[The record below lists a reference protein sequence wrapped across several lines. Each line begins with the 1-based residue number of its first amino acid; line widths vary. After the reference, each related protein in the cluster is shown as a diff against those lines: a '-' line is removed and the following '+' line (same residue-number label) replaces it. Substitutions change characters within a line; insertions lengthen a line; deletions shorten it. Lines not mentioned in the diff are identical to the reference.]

1 MKQKK
6 LLVSLFFLLFCGTF
20 VCATKSQAKI
30 LTIKH
35 STKNVYTTKYQREA
49 TSYLTKW
56 KKGKRTLDAP
66 LLVKNPYGTLST
78 SIYFYAVSTEPLYAK
93 YTITAKGAE
102 TISGTLAGGS
112 EANVRLTHEYL
123 IPGLASCRKITV
135 EINFYNAANEWKKT
149 VRFSTTPKKEKAIP
163 KIKKVKNGKSK
174 TAVSLGFYDMF
185 GHDKSDATNI
195 YYYDNNGVSRGLT
208 PLNGYRTDR
217 ILTVDGN
224 LIFSYDIDKLAVM
237 NRLGHIVR
245 QISLKG
251 YELHHDIMYDAA
263 HKNLQCLVID

>member
-6 LLVSLFFLLFCGTF
+6 LLVSMFFLLFCGTL

-93 YTITAKGAE
+93 YTITAKGAPNSR
-102 TISGTLAGGS
+102 ISDSGT
-112 EANVRLTHEYL
+112 R
-123 IPGLASCRKITV
+123 CRQ
-135 EINFYNAANEWKKT
+135 KK
-149 VRFSTTPKKEKAIP
+149 
-163 KIKKVKNGKSK
+163 
-174 TAVSLGFYDMF
+174 Y
-185 GHDKSDATNI
+185 
-195 YYYDNNGVSRGLT
+195 SR
-208 PLNGYRTDR
+208 N
-217 ILTVDGN
+217 
-224 LIFSYDIDKLAVM
+224 
-237 NRLGHIVR
+237 
-245 QISLKG
+245 
-251 YELHHDIMYDAA
+251 
-263 HKNLQCLVID
+263 

>member
-93 YTITAKGAE
+93 YTITAK
-102 TISGTLAGGS
+102 
-112 EANVRLTHEYL
+112 VR
-123 IPGLASCRKITV
+123 K
-135 EINFYNAANEWKKT
+135 
-149 VRFSTTPKKEKAIP
+149 RFPA
-163 KIKKVKNGKSK
+163 
-174 TAVSLGFYDMF
+174 L
-185 GHDKSDATNI
+185 
-195 YYYDNNGVSRGLT
+195 
-208 PLNGYRTDR
+208 
-217 ILTVDGN
+217 
-224 LIFSYDIDKLAVM
+224 
-237 NRLGHIVR
+237 
-245 QISLKG
+245 
-251 YELHHDIMYDAA
+251 
-263 HKNLQCLVID
+263 

>member
-6 LLVSLFFLLFCGTF
+6 LLVSMFLLLFCGTL

-112 EANVRLTHEYL
+112 EANVPVYLFQHSRMQFSFARLLYSAARRLSSVLFLFARMFHHFFTCASLRHL
-123 IPGLASCRKITV
+123 I
-135 EINFYNAANEWKKT
+135 
-149 VRFSTTPKKEKAIP
+149 
-163 KIKKVKNGKSK
+163 
-174 TAVSLGFYDMF
+174 
-185 GHDKSDATNI
+185 
-195 YYYDNNGVSRGLT
+195 
-208 PLNGYRTDR
+208 
-217 ILTVDGN
+217 
-224 LIFSYDIDKLAVM
+224 
-237 NRLGHIVR
+237 
-245 QISLKG
+245 
-251 YELHHDIMYDAA
+251 
-263 HKNLQCLVID
+263 